1 MADELEVYKKAE
13 LEIPKAQGV
22 YLSHQ
27 QSTAKAKE
35 AVEKLVQQVA
45 ASGMNEDVYKN
56 AASLIDKLKKTVTKF
71 KEERAPITR
80 TVTDITK
87 AFTSQES
94 ELDTLI
100 AALKVPMDKF
110 VQERERKRR
119 AEEEERQK
127 KVQYEREVGRVTI
140 EVGSEMRK
148 GFLNIYAAKKVD
160 ITTQVRNMTL
170 DTYNATF
177 DWLKGY
183 NPEIPPIV
191 QFPNIDQLRT
201 FIEPEKKATIIQEMY
216 ASDDY
221 EIERQNTISELKLFA
236 NEQIP
241 ILSGLRDELQNI
253 ELSNATAKAQLLR
266 EKQIREQQEDLKLN
280 QEVQSKSAEIVQ
292 QEVQDSQRNEMTSLF
307 EVEAS
312 IESSTEIKIA
322 KSYLIKLDLP
332 MGLPDIFNFWLNN
345 IERPVD
351 EKKVMA
357 FTVARMVAVAEKEAS
372 KGTFIN
378 SKYVHYEE
386 QIKSK

>member
-1 MADELEVYKKAE
+1 MANELEVYKKAE

-35 AVEKLVQQVA
+35 AVDKLIVQIATV
-45 ASGMNEDVYKN
+45 GMTEDAYKN
-56 AASLIDKLKKTVTKF
+56 AAGLIDKLKKTVTKF

-100 AALKVPMDKF
+100 ATLKSPMDKF
-110 VQERERKRR
+110 VQEQERKRR

-148 GFLNIYAAKKVD
+148 SFLGIYAAKKVD
-160 ITTQVRNMTL
+160 ITTKVRNMTL
-170 DTYNATF
+170 DTYNETF

-191 QFPNIDQLRT
+191 KFHMIEQLRT
-201 FIEPEKKATIIQEMY
+201 FVEPEKKAAIVQEMY
-216 ASDDY
+216 ASDEY
-221 EIERQNTISELKLFA
+221 EQVRQDTISDLKMFA

-266 EKQIREQQEDLKLN
+266 DKQIREQQQDLEIA

-312 IESSTEIKIA
+312 ITPSSDIKIA
-322 KSYLIKLDLP
+322 KSYLIRLDLP

>member
-1 MADELEVYKKAE
+1 MANELEVYKKAE

-27 QSTAKAKE
+27 QSTSKAKE
-35 AVEKLVQQVA
+35 AVEKLVRQVA
-45 ASGMNEDVYKN
+45 TSGMNEDVYKN

-110 VQERERKRR
+110 VQEQERKRR

-148 GFLNIYAAKKVD
+148 SFLNIYAAKKVD
-160 ITTQVRNMTL
+160 ITTKVRNMTL
-170 DTYNATF
+170 DTYNETF

-191 QFPNIDQLRT
+191 KFHMIEQLRT
-201 FIEPEKKATIIQEMY
+201 FVEPEKKAAIVQEMY
-216 ASDDY
+216 ASDEY
-221 EIERQNTISELKLFA
+221 EQVRQDTISDLKMFA

-266 EKQIREQQEDLKLN
+266 DKQIREQQQDLEIA

-312 IESSTEIKIA
+312 ITPSSDIKIA
-322 KSYLIKLDLP
+322 KSYLIRLDLP

>member
-1 MADELEVYKKAE
+1 MANELEVYKKAE

-35 AVEKLVQQVA
+35 AVDKLVQQVA
-45 ASGMNEDVYKN
+45 TSGMNEDVYKN
-56 AASLIDKLKKTVTKF
+56 AAALVDKIKKTVTKF

-94 ELDTLI
+94 ELDALI
-100 AALKVPMDKF
+100 AMLKSPMDKF
-110 VQERERKRR
+110 VQEQELQRRK
-119 AEEEERQK
+119 EEEKRQK
-127 KVQYEREVGRVTI
+127 QIQYEREVGRVAI

-148 GFLNIYAAKKVD
+148 GFLNIYASKKVD
-160 ITTQVRNMTL
+160 ITTKVRNMTL
-170 DTYNATF
+170 DTYNETF

-191 QFPNIDQLRT
+191 KFVAIEQIRT
-201 FIEPEKKATIIQEMY
+201 FIEPEKKAAIVQEMY
-216 ASDDY
+216 ASDEY
-221 EIERQNTISELKLFA
+221 ELVRQNTISDLKLFA

-253 ELSNATAKAQLLR
+253 ELSNATAMAQLLR
-266 EKQIREQQEDLKLN
+266 EKQIRNQQQDLEIA
-280 QEVQSKSAEIVQ
+280 QEVQAKASEIVQ

-312 IESSTEIKIA
+312 IAPSSEIKIA
-322 KSYLIKLDLP
+322 KSYSIKLDLP
-332 MGLPDIFNFWLNN
+332 MGLPDIFNFWINN
-345 IERPVD
+345 LERPVD
-351 EKKVMA
+351 EKKIMA
-357 FTVARMVAVAEKEAS
+357 FTVVRMVAVAEKEAT